1 MEPPGPMP
9 RPSTF
14 GPHLS
19 TFPFHRFL
27 LCMADA
33 ARRFRRT
40 TDPVGLYCKQTGICH
55 AKDKTLRSYTTLKP
69 TSSAPAKSW
78 PSFKTSAWGLICFL
92 ILLEGVRIQEHFSPF
107 TAGILLLLSIAV
119 PIIVAEAL
127 VFKSYKHAETG
138 LDFRHASQVDLKRVA
153 IKLFGLYA
161 SMAMIGVCYFA
172 YREYAGGFYHNYFL
186 LLKYLIPTTCIL
198 AIPYI
203 YILDRYLLEKEDAN
217 WHAGMFFLG
226 RIRQVDRK
234 IFKNH
239 ILGWFVKGFFLPLMF
254 TYFIQNIG
262 TLQHQGIVK
271 AAWELFTKSPYPFY
285 HAMVT
290 TIFTIDLAYVSIGYM
305 ATFRIFNSHIR
316 TVEPTFLGWFV
327 ALICYHPFW
336 KQIDSIYLSYNKDN
350 LNFDGW
356 LANHPALMIVW
367 GSTIILLLMVYVW
380 ATIQFGIR
388 FSNLTHRGIITN
400 GPYRFCKHPAYV
412 SKNLSWWLIAVPF
425 ISNDGIGE
433 AVKNCLLLA
442 NVNLIY
448 YLRAK
453 TEEAHL
459 GKDVAYQKYMA
470 YMKEHSL
477 YARFMK
483 LLRVRVAMA

>member
-1 MEPPGPMP
+1 MGAHASLT
-9 RPSTF
+9 PS
-14 GPHLS
+14 
-19 TFPFHRFL
+19 
-27 LCMADA
+27 
-33 ARRFRRT
+33 
-40 TDPVGLYCKQTGICH
+40 
-55 AKDKTLRSYTTLKP
+55 
-69 TSSAPAKSW
+69 SSAPTNSW
-78 PSFKTSAWGLICFL
+78 PSIKTSAWGLISFL
-92 ILLEGVRIQEHFSPF
+92 ILLEGVRIQAYFSPF

-138 LDFRHASQVDLKRVA
+138 LDFCYASRVDLKRV
-153 IKLFGLYA
+153 IVKLFGLYA
-161 SMAMIGVCYFA
+161 SMAMIGVCYLL
-172 YREYAGGFYHNYFL
+172 YHEYAGGFYHNYFL
-186 LLKYLIPTTCIL
+186 LLKYLVPGTCIL

-203 YILDRYLLEKEDAN
+203 LILDRYLLVKEDAN

-226 RIRQVDRK
+226 RIRRVDRE

-239 ILGWFVKGFFLPLMF
+239 ILGWVVKGFFLPLMF

-262 TLQHQGIVK
+262 SLQQQGIIK
-271 AAWELFTKSPYPFY
+271 AIGELFSNNPAAFY

-305 ATFRIFNSHIR
+305 ATFRILNSHIR

-336 KQIDSIYLSYNKDN
+336 NQIDSIYLSYNKDG

-356 LANHPALMIVW
+356 LSHHPALMVVW
-367 GSTIILLLMVYVW
+367 GATIILLLMVYVW
-380 ATIQFGIR
+380 ATVQFGIR
-388 FSNLTHRGIITN
+388 FSNLTNRGIITN

-425 ISNDGIGE
+425 ISNEGFGE

-470 YMKEHSL
+470 YMKEYSL
-477 YARFMK
+477 YARCMK
-483 LLRVRVAMA
+483 FLRMRLAVA

>member
-1 MEPPGPMP
+1 MQSPIIANRFHCTTANPLGFKTHKKTRSQAKEKVLPTYISLKP
-9 RPSTF
+9 RPSQ
-14 GPHLS
+14 PS
-19 TFPFHRFL
+19 R
-27 LCMADA
+27 
-33 ARRFRRT
+33 
-40 TDPVGLYCKQTGICH
+40 
-55 AKDKTLRSYTTLKP
+55 
-69 TSSAPAKSW
+69 SW
-78 PSFKTSAWGLICFL
+78 PSFQTSACGLLCFL
-92 ILLEGVRIQEHFSPF
+92 ILLEGVRIHEHFSAF
-107 TAGILLLLSIAV
+107 TAGILLLLAIAV

-127 VFKSYKHAETG
+127 VFKSYRHAETG
-138 LDFRHASQVDLKRVA
+138 LDFRHASPVDLKRVA

-161 SMAMIGVCYFA
+161 SMALIGLCYFI
-172 YREYAGGFYHNYFL
+172 YREYYGGFYHNYFL
-186 LLKYLIPTTCIL
+186 LLKYLVPGTCIL
-198 AIPYI
+198 AVPYI
-203 YILDRYLLEKEDAN
+203 FILDRYLLEKEDAN

-226 RIRQVDRK
+226 QVRRVDRE
-234 IFKNH
+234 ILKNH
-239 ILGWFVKGFFLPLMF
+239 LLGWVVKGFFLPLMF

-262 TLQHQGIVK
+262 TLQSQGIVK
-271 AAWELFTKSPYPFY
+271 AVYELFTRSPYPFY

-305 ATFRIFNSHIR
+305 ATFRILNSHIR

-336 KQIDSIYLSYNKDN
+336 NQINGAYLSYNKDN

-356 LANHPALMIVW
+356 LNNHPILMIVW
-367 GSTIILLLMVYVW
+367 GSTIILLLIVYVW

-425 ISNDGIGE
+425 ISHDGFAE

-459 GKDVAYQKYMA
+459 GKDPAYQKYMDH
-470 YMKEHSL
+470 MKAHSL
-477 YARFMK
+477 FARLMR
-483 LLRVRVAMA
+483 LLRIRWAVA